1 MYLLGEQ
8 SALADALI
16 NRLQSLPA
24 QWLQGLEPCGPALEL
39 EATEDLM
46 TQLSGDQLFLL
57 TEGVITGYIGA
68 RALFYWQEGD
78 FIGLLRGDDWG
89 DSRLCSDGPLR
100 VTPYRRSDVLQHLF
114 ADANRAEQF
123 LQYMLG
129 QVALLAH
136 AVAELKPREFR
147 STNGFKR
154 VEAGEIL
161 IHQGAAADH
170 VFVIIDG
177 HAEAFVD
184 GQKVGEV
191 PKDEIFGAMAV
202 FTGEP
207 RNATVI
213 ARERSTVMLI
223 PADQFLSMTRS
234 NPKIAHSLIESM
246 ARRID
251 QLNRQIIRL
260 SATPSPSFTGQSGHS
275 RDQIK

>member
-8 SALADALI
+8 SAFADALI
-16 NRLQSLPA
+16 NRLQNLPA
-24 QWLQGLEPCGPALEL
+24 QWLEGLVACGPMLEL
-39 EATEDLM
+39 EATDDLAA
-46 TQLSGDQLFLL
+46 QLPGDQLHLL
-57 TEGVITGYIGA
+57 TEGVINGYIGA

-78 FIGLLRGDDWG
+78 LIGLQRGVDWA
-89 DSRLCSDGPLR
+89 DCRLCSDGTLR
-100 VTPYRRSDVLQHLF
+100 LLPYRRSDVLQHLF

-123 LQYMLG
+123 LEYLQG

-136 AVAELKPREFR
+136 VVAELKPREFR

-154 VEAGEIL
+154 VKAGETL
-161 IHQGAAADH
+161 IHQGDAADH

-184 GQKVGEV
+184 GNKVGEV
-191 PKDEIFGAMAV
+191 PKDEIFGAMAL

-213 ARERSTVMLI
+213 TREPSTVMLI
-223 PADQFLSMTRS
+223 PGDQFLSMTRS

-246 ARRID
+246 ARRIG
-251 QLNRQIIRL
+251 QLNKQITQL
-260 SATPSPSFTGQSGHS
+260 TVNKG
-275 RDQIK
+275 

>member
-8 SALADALI
+8 SAPVDALI

-24 QWLQGLEPCGPALEL
+24 SWLEGLSPCGPAFEP
-39 EATEDLM
+39 EISDDLM
-46 TQLSGDQLFLL
+46 EQLPHDQLFLL
-57 TEGVITGYIGA
+57 TEGVIHGYIGG

-78 FIGLLRGDDWG
+78 LIGLQQSDAWADCRLR
-89 DSRLCSDGPLR
+89 SDGPSRLL
-100 VTPYRRSDVLQHLF
+100 PYRRTELFQHLY
-114 ADANRAEQF
+114 AEPDRAEQW
-123 LQYMLG
+123 LEYLLG
-129 QVALLAH
+129 QMALLAH

-154 VEAGEIL
+154 VESGEVL
-161 IHQGAAADH
+161 IRQGDAADH
-170 VFVIIDG
+170 VFVIIEG

-184 GQKVGEV
+184 GHKVGEV

-213 ARERSTVMLI
+213 AHEPSTVMLI
-223 PADQFLSMTRS
+223 PGEQFLSMTRN

-246 ARRID
+246 ARRIG
-251 QLNRQIIRL
+251 QLNQQITQL
-260 SATPSPSFTGQSGHS
+260 SA
-275 RDQIK
+275 IKAAR

>member
-8 SALADALI
+8 SACADALI

-24 QWLQGLEPCGPALEL
+24 LWLRDLAPCGPMLEL
-39 EATEDLM
+39 EAADDLL
-46 TQLSGDQLFLL
+46 TQLPADQLFMLN
-57 TEGVITGYIGA
+57 EGMINGCIGA
-68 RALFYWQEGD
+68 RPLFYWQDGD
-78 FIGLLRGDDWG
+78 LIGLQQGEDWA
-89 DSRLCSDGPLR
+89 DCRLCSDGALR
-100 VTPYRRSDVLQHLF
+100 LTPYWRREVFQHVY
-114 ADANRAEQF
+114 ADAHRTDQF
-123 LQYMLG
+123 LEYLLG
-129 QVALLAH
+129 QMAILAH

-161 IHQGAAADH
+161 INQGDAADH

-184 GQKVGEV
+184 GHKVGDV
-191 PKDEIFGAMAV
+191 AKDEIFGAMAV

-213 ARERSTVMLI
+213 AREPSTVMLI
-223 PADQFLSMTRS
+223 PGDHFLSMTRT

-246 ARRID
+246 ARRIG
-251 QLNRQIIRL
+251 QLNRQITQM
-260 SATPSPSFTGQSGHS
+260 TPTEGQH
-275 RDQIK
+275 

>member
-8 SALADALI
+8 SAFADSVI
-16 NRLQSLPA
+16 NRLQNFPA
-24 QWLQGLEPCGPALEL
+24 QWLEDLVPCGPVIEL
-39 EATEDLM
+39 ETTDDLM
-46 TQLSGDQLFLL
+46 AQLPGDQLFLL
-57 TEGVITGYIGA
+57 TEGVINGYIGV

-78 FIGLLRGDDWG
+78 LIGLQQGDAWVDC
-89 DSRLCSDGPLR
+89 RLCNEGPLR
-100 VTPYRRSDVLQHLF
+100 LLPYRRSDVFGHLY
-114 ADANRAEQF
+114 ADANRANQF
-123 LQYMLG
+123 LEYLLG
-129 QVALLAH
+129 QMALLAH

-154 VEAGEIL
+154 VEAGEVL
-161 IHQGAAADH
+161 IHQGDAADH

-184 GQKVGEV
+184 GHKVGEV

-213 ARERSTVMLI
+213 ARDSSTVMLI
-223 PADQFLSMTRS
+223 PGDQFLSMTRS

-246 ARRID
+246 ARRIS
-251 QLNRQIIRL
+251 QLNGQITQL
-260 SATPSPSFTGQSGHS
+260 TAVKTQF
-275 RDQIK
+275 

>member
-16 NRLQSLPA
+16 NRLQNLPA
-24 QWLQGLEPCGPALEL
+24 QWLDGLAPCAETLEL
-39 EATEDLM
+39 GTTDDLM
-46 TQLSGDQLFLL
+46 AQLPGDQMFLL
-57 TEGVITGYIGA
+57 TDGVINGCIGT

-78 FIGLLRGDDWG
+78 LIGLQRGDDWA
-89 DSRLCSDGPLR
+89 DCRLRNDGPVRLL
-100 VTPYRRSDVLQHLF
+100 PYRRSDVFQHLYAEPGR
-114 ADANRAEQF
+114 ADQF
-123 LQYMLG
+123 LEYLLG
-129 QVALLAH
+129 QMAILAH

-154 VEAGEIL
+154 VDAGETL
-161 IHQGAAADH
+161 IQQGDAADH

-184 GQKVGEV
+184 GHKVGEV

-213 ARERSTVMLI
+213 ACEPSTVMLI
-223 PADQFLSMTRS
+223 PGDQFLSLTRT

-251 QLNRQIIRL
+251 QLNKQISQL
-260 SATPSPSFTGQSGHS
+260 SSN
-275 RDQIK
+275 RN

>member
-1 MYLLGEQ
+1 MAARLGTVR
-8 SALADALI
+8 AG
-16 NRLQSLPA
+16 LQ
-24 QWLQGLEPCGPALEL
+24 LES
-39 EATEDLM
+39 TDDLM
-46 TQLSGDQLFLL
+46 AQLPGDQLFLL
-57 TEGVITGYIGA
+57 TDGVIHGGIGA

-78 FIGLLRGDDWG
+78 LFGLQQGEAWADC
-89 DSRLCSDGPLR
+89 RLCSDGPLR
-100 VTPYRRSDVLQHLF
+100 LQPYRRSEVVQHVY
-114 ADANRAEQF
+114 AEPGRANQF
-123 LQYMLG
+123 LEYLLG
-129 QVALLAH
+129 QMAILAH

-161 IHQGAAADH
+161 INQGDAADH

-184 GQKVGEV
+184 GHKVGDV

-213 ARERSTVMLI
+213 AREASTVMLI
-223 PADQFLSMTRS
+223 PGEQFLNMTRT

-246 ARRID
+246 ARRIG
-251 QLNRQIIRL
+251 QLNRQV
-260 SATPSPSFTGQSGHS
+260 SQFTA
-275 RDQIK
+275 RKD